1 MAIDVAK
8 LREKSV
14 DELDKDEQNLRG
26 EIWKLRIQRTT
37 GQLQDHHRVRQLR
50 RDLARV
56 LTVKRERHTAAR
68 S

>member
-1 MAIDVAK
+1 MAIDVMK

-14 DELDKDEQNLRG
+14 DELDKEEKALRN
-26 EIWKLRIQRTT
+26 EIWKLRIQQTT
-37 GQLQDHHRVRQLR
+37 GQLQDHHRVRQVR

-56 LTVKRERHTAAR
+56 LTIKRERQVAG